1 MVVFPQKHRRQYM
14 PSWECILLP
23 VITVGMALTIFVQLA
38 RAKREEL
45 KYKHQ
50 EDLNRLKWDDLE

>member
-1 MVVFPQKHRRQYM
+1 MPQ
-14 PSWECILLP
+14 WECIVTPL
-23 VITVGMALTIFVQLA
+23 IIVGMALTIFVQLA

-50 EDLNRLKWDDLE
+50 EDLNRLKWGDFE

>member
-1 MVVFPQKHRRQYM
+1 M